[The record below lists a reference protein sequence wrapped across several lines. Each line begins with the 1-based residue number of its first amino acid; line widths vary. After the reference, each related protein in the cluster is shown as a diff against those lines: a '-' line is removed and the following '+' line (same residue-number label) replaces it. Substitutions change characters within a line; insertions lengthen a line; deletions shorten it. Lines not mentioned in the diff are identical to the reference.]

1 MITYQLTSKV
11 TRSPRSLA
19 GYFYQLEPGTLV
31 YYVKEC
37 ESGSVIVSTIENP
50 AHRIPSEDLFEVKQ
64 SQISLA

>member
-1 MITYQLTSKV
+1 MITYSLTSPV

-19 GYFYQLEPGTLV
+19 GLFYQLEAGTLV

-50 AHRIPSEDLFEVKQ
+50 AHRIPSEDLFEVYDW
-64 SQISLA
+64 QISLA